1 MLFDMTTYES
11 IMGPSSNPTFD
22 SLMVAA
28 GEYLIL
34 LLPVIALALWMR
46 GRDGRRDA
54 VLITVSGILT
64 LALSYLAGLLYSH
77 PSPFMLMETVI
88 GGVPENGFP
97 SQHTAV
103 TASII
108 WPLLERH
115 QRLGII
121 ATAGA
126 MGTGLARIYIGE
138 HFLIDVIGAFVIAF
152 IGYSIV
158 QTIEDRYHPI
168 EEALDRVEP
177 HLPAA
182 LLTGDDE

>member
-1 MLFDMTTYES
+1 MLLDMAAYES
-11 IMGPSSNPTFD
+11 IMGPSSSPVFD
-22 SLMVAA
+22 RLMVIA

-34 LLPVIALALWMR
+34 LLPVLALVLWMR
-46 GRDGRRDA
+46 GREGRRDA
-54 VLITVSGILT
+54 VLITASGVVT

-77 PSPFMLMETVI
+77 PSPFMLMETVV

-115 QRLGII
+115 QRLGLI

-138 HFLIDVIGAFVIAF
+138 HFLVDVIGAFIIAF
-152 IGYSIV
+152 IGYHLV
-158 QTIEDRYHPI
+158 QATEDRYHPI
-168 EEALDRVEP
+168 EAVLDRAEP
-177 HLPAA
+177 HLPGA
-182 LLTGDDE
+182 LLAGDDE